1 MSKHPILENAP
12 LEVLIDD
19 KKVPLIKFV
28 YDIILNQNLEL
39 FTLLRRIPNK
49 DEIKS
54 FDITIELKHSAED
67 TIITAIS
74 ESSMDPITQVTLFIN
89 DKRVGLK
96 QFVQNVIFGINFGIL
111 QILEGYNPD
120 MRIITLK
127 FKKEKI

>member
-120 MRIITLK
+120 MRIIKLK